1 MGKRKRSR
9 DEDYSNILR
18 KVKKLEAKLRR
29 RRRSFS
35 TSSES
40 DYEHRRYYEMDNMD
54 IQGDEIIDLDEVGVH
69 SQPTHNEIDYAAP
82 YPPPP
87 SPSSAQPASFA
98 ERVPSAHAA
107 PAPAPL
113 AQAAPPGALSA
124 PTVPPQSEP
133 CALSALA
140 ECSAPPVTSAP
151 PMQDDV
157 PTAPSAPSNVM
168 YNQTPNINCTSKINT
183 DEALTDEYVP
193 SLDPEILQLLGD
205 DPTTEKNTVL
215 ICIRILPQDGHIY
228 ILMVCLKRSNW
239 SLQKIIC
246 RQKIAQILLPLNLIP
261 KLKQLFLK

>member
-1 MGKRKRSR
+1 
-9 DEDYSNILR
+9 
-18 KVKKLEAKLRR
+18 
-29 RRRSFS
+29 
-35 TSSES
+35 
-40 DYEHRRYYEMDNMD
+40 MDNMD

-168 YNQTPNINCTSKINT
+168 YNQTPNINCISKINT
-183 DEALTDEYVP
+183 DEALTDEHEVYTITP
-193 SLDPEILQLLGD
+193 CIQAAC
-205 DPTTEKNTVL
+205 NTVSAGSFKL
-215 ICIRILPQDGHIY
+215 EGGAAAHTCSDRAAADPRARAPPAVPPAGAPPAASAGAEGSPLQQLHAAPALPAHGQALAED
-228 ILMVCLKRSNW
+228 
-239 SLQKIIC
+239 LQGDLTMS
-246 RQKIAQILLPLNLIP
+246 A
-261 KLKQLFLK
+261 